1 MKNKILKVTMTIV
14 VIIFIISFVVVSTTN
29 IIPQIIFAISGMI
42 LGLFLVANENYFNKR
57 F

>member
-14 VIIFIISFVVVSTTN
+14 AIIFIISFVVVSTTN

-42 LGLFLVANENYFNKR
+42 LGLFLVANEDYFNKR

>member
-14 VIIFIISFVVVSTTN
+14 AIIFIISFVVVSTTN
-29 IIPQIIFAISGMI
+29 IIPQIIFAISGTI
-42 LGLFLVANENYFNKR
+42 LGLFLVANEDYFNKR